1 PRASSC
7 DGPQAARRARTCPP
21 GREGDRADQ
30 APPASARRA
39 AAAAPGRRRR
49 RNGRPGSHRG
59 RERAQAHSFLVPS
72 ETDTVTS
79 IEHREGES
87 VPGTPP
93 ASVRKE
99 LEVPR
104 TRTSSAWVAAA
115 SGALLLLLMLVF
127 ILQNGDKVRLHFL
140 WLSFSL
146 PLGVAL
152 LLAG

>member
-1 PRASSC
+1 M
-7 DGPQAARRARTCPP
+7 
-21 GREGDRADQ
+21 
-30 APPASARRA
+30 
-39 AAAAPGRRRR
+39 
-49 RNGRPGSHRG
+49 
-59 RERAQAHSFLVPS
+59 PS

-152 LLAG
+152 LLAGVIGALIVGLVGMGRMLQLRLVARRHRKDDRQAVDVASVRG